1 MSSEKCRRGFAEA
14 TTATMALNSIK
25 LLTGNSH
32 TELAALVSARLG
44 VPLTECVCRKFA
56 DQSIDVRI
64 GSSVRDQ
71 DVFVIQSGHSPHIDL
86 NDAFMELMI
95 ILSAC
100 KTASARRITAVI
112 PSFPYSRQN
121 KKDKSRV
128 PITAKMIAN
137 MITIAGADHV
147 ITVDLHA
154 SQIQGFFDIPVDNLT
169 CEPSIA
175 RWVRHKIDDWR
186 DAIIVSPDAGGA
198 KRATSLADTLGIDF
212 ALINRSRHQHH
223 RNRARSHTGESVD
236 MVATTAHFASS
247 EVANGVHSLSDS
259 GEWFITEEGGHRI
272 RSGGRTRKPPALTDE
287 AQASEDENDSK
298 MELLVGNVS
307 GKTAILVDD
316 MVDTG
321 RTLALAY
328 KTLEE
333 AGAKRVFAIVT
344 HGLLSGRA
352 MDLINRLSLEKL
364 VVTNTISNREK
375 AAQSNGKVEV
385 MDMSAVIGETI
396 RRAHHGESI
405 STMFRQDAEMMF

>member
-1 MSSEKCRRGFAEA
+1 M
-14 TTATMALNSIK
+14 LNSIK

-32 TELAALVSARLG
+32 PELGELVSRRLG

-71 DVFVIQSGHSPHIDL
+71 DVYVIQSGHSQYIDP
-86 NDAFMELMI
+86 NDSLVELLI

-112 PSFPYSRQN
+112 PSFPYSRQT
-121 KKDKSRV
+121 KKDKGRV

-137 MITIAGADHV
+137 MITVAGAEHV

-175 RWVRHKIDDWR
+175 RWIRHKVEDWR

-198 KRATSLADTLGIDF
+198 KRATSLADSLSIDF
-212 ALINRSRHQHH
+212 ALINCSRHQ
-223 RNRARSHTGESVD
+223 RNRRAHSTTSESVD
-236 MVATTAHFASS
+236 LSFAAHHHTSSS
-247 EVANGVHSLSDS
+247 EVANGVHSLSES
-259 GEWFITEEGGHRI
+259 GEWFITDEGGGRL
-272 RSGGRTRKPPALTDE
+272 RSGGARKASAGDDSSTD
-287 AQASEDENDSK
+287 DVDSK
-298 MELLVGNVS
+298 MELLVGNVT

-316 MVDTG
+316 MIDTG
-321 RTLALAY
+321 RTLALAS
-328 KTLEE
+328 KTLEA
-333 AGAKRVFAIVT
+333 AGAKRIFAIST

-352 MDLINRLSLEKL
+352 VDLIARTQIEKL
-364 VVTNTISNREK
+364 VVTNTISNTEK
-375 AAQSNGKVEV
+375 AAQSNGKIEII
-385 MDMSAVIGETI
+385 DMSAVMGETI

-405 STMFRQDAEMMF
+405 STMFRQDAEIMF

>member
-1 MSSEKCRRGFAEA
+1 M
-14 TTATMALNSIK
+14 LNSIK
-25 LLTGNSH
+25 LITGNSH
-32 TELAALVSARLG
+32 PELGELVSRRLG

-71 DVFVIQSGHSPHIDL
+71 DVYVIQSGHSPYIDP
-86 NDAFMELMI
+86 NDSRVELLI

-112 PSFPYSRQN
+112 PSFPYSRQT
-121 KKDKSRV
+121 KKDKGRV

-137 MITIAGADHV
+137 MITVAGAEHV

-175 RWVRHKIDDWR
+175 RWIRHKVEDWR

-198 KRATSLADTLGIDF
+198 KRATSLADSLSIDF
-212 ALINRSRHQHH
+212 ALINCSRHQ
-223 RNRARSHTGESVD
+223 RNRRAHSSTSDPADLCFAAHHHTS
-236 MVATTAHFASS
+236 SS
-247 EVANGVHSLSDS
+247 EVANGVHSLSES
-259 GEWFITEEGGHRI
+259 GEWFITDEGGGRL
-272 RSGGRTRKPPALTDE
+272 RSGGARKASAGDDSATD
-287 AQASEDENDSK
+287 DVDSK
-298 MELLVGNVS
+298 MELLVGNVT

-316 MVDTG
+316 MIDTG
-321 RTLALAY
+321 RTLALAS
-328 KTLEE
+328 KTLEA
-333 AGAKRVFAIVT
+333 AGAKRIFAIST

-352 MDLINRLSLEKL
+352 VDLIARTQIEKL
-364 VVTNTISNREK
+364 VVTNTISNTEK
-375 AAQSNGKVEV
+375 AAQSNGKIEV
-385 MDMSAVIGETI
+385 IDMSAVMGETI

-405 STMFRQDAEMMF
+405 STMFRQDAEIMF

>member
-1 MSSEKCRRGFAEA
+1 M
-14 TTATMALNSIK
+14 LNSIK
-25 LLTGNSH
+25 LITGNSH
-32 TELAALVSARLG
+32 PELGELVSRRLG

-71 DVFVIQSGHSPHIDL
+71 DVYVIQSGHSPYIDP
-86 NDAFMELMI
+86 NDSLVELLI

-112 PSFPYSRQN
+112 PSFPYSRQT
-121 KKDKSRV
+121 KKDKGRV

-137 MITIAGADHV
+137 MITVAGAEHV

-175 RWVRHKIDDWR
+175 RWIRHKVEDWR

-198 KRATSLADTLGIDF
+198 KRATSLADSLSIDF
-212 ALINRSRHQHH
+212 ALINCSRHQ
-223 RNRARSHTGESVD
+223 RNRRAHSSTSDSADLCFAAHHHTS
-236 MVATTAHFASS
+236 SS
-247 EVANGVHSLSDS
+247 EVANGVHSLSES
-259 GEWFITEEGGHRI
+259 GEWFITDEGGGRL
-272 RSGGRTRKPPALTDE
+272 RSGGARKASAGDDSATD
-287 AQASEDENDSK
+287 DVDSK
-298 MELLVGNVS
+298 MELLVGNVT

-316 MVDTG
+316 MIDTG
-321 RTLALAY
+321 RTLALAS
-328 KTLEE
+328 KTLEA
-333 AGAKRVFAIVT
+333 AGAKRIFAIST

-352 MDLINRLSLEKL
+352 VDLIARTQIEKL
-364 VVTNTISNREK
+364 VVTNTISNTEK
-375 AAQSNGKVEV
+375 AAQSNGQIEV
-385 MDMSAVIGETI
+385 IDMSAVMGETI

-405 STMFRQDAEMMF
+405 STMFRQDAEIMF

>member
-1 MSSEKCRRGFAEA
+1 M
-14 TTATMALNSIK
+14 LNSIK
-25 LLTGNSH
+25 LITGNSH
-32 TELAALVSARLG
+32 PELGELVSRRLG

-71 DVFVIQSGHSPHIDL
+71 DVYVIQSGHSPYIDP
-86 NDAFMELMI
+86 NDSLVELLI

-112 PSFPYSRQN
+112 PSFPYSRQT
-121 KKDKSRV
+121 KKDKGRV

-137 MITIAGADHV
+137 MITVAGAEHV

-175 RWVRHKIDDWR
+175 RWIRHKVEDWR

-198 KRATSLADTLGIDF
+198 KRATSLADSLSIDF
-212 ALINRSRHQHH
+212 ALINCSRHQRSRRAHSSTSDSADLCFAAQHH
-223 RNRARSHTGESVD
+223 TS
-236 MVATTAHFASS
+236 SS
-247 EVANGVHSLSDS
+247 EVANGVHSLSES
-259 GEWFITEEGGHRI
+259 GEWFITDEGGGRL
-272 RSGGRTRKPPALTDE
+272 RSGGARKASAGDDSATD
-287 AQASEDENDSK
+287 DVDSK
-298 MELLVGNVS
+298 MELLVGNVT

-316 MVDTG
+316 MIDTG
-321 RTLALAY
+321 RTLALAS
-328 KTLEE
+328 KTLEA
-333 AGAKRVFAIVT
+333 AGAKRIFAIST

-352 MDLINRLSLEKL
+352 VDLIARTQIEKL
-364 VVTNTISNREK
+364 VVTNTISNTEK
-375 AAQSNGKVEV
+375 AAQSNGQIEV
-385 MDMSAVIGETI
+385 IDMSAVMGETI

-405 STMFRQDAEMMF
+405 STMFRQDAEIMF